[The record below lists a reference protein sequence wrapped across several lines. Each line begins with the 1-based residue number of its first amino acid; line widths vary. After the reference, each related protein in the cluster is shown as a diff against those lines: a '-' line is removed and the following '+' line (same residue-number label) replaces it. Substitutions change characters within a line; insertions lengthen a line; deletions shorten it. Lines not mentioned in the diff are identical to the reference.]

1 MSQYEIISQDLS
13 EQAAAEKQV
22 GGLRPELASMF
33 KVGCHKERVRAY
45 LDGKGIFP
53 ITLELDLTSECTR
66 VCPECPSATAANH
79 HSLNK
84 EFVDRLFGCLEGH
97 TTGLLLTGGEP
108 TMAPLFPR
116 ALQMARQRG
125 FIDIAVVTN
134 GSLLNS
140 PPVEEALLAYVTTI
154 RLSMYDWDRGSCEGV
169 EWALRRIESLRKR
182 IDCEGSRLQIGI
194 SALTS
199 RSRAGMLGKLTES
212 VLAAGAHWIYFHPLC
227 TKWGIGCPEPAEQEG
242 ILTKI
247 NVLQEKDS
255 GNCHVF
261 TFRARYE
268 HTPLEFNGYHAAHFL
283 LVIGADGKNY
293 LGPEV
298 KYQSHHVM
306 ADPGVRWRDDFLWEE
321 QRLARV
327 NSVNSRTYPAIQS
340 RHRGVLYN
348 HFIEQLKRGE
358 EPALTE
364 LERASVTDFFFP
376 HIL

>member
-13 EQAAAEKQV
+13 EQATGEQQM
-22 GGLRPELASMF
+22 GPLRIELASMF
-33 KVGCHKERVRAY
+33 KVGYHKERLRAY
-45 LDGKGIFP
+45 LDGKAIFP

-79 HSLNK
+79 HSLSK
-84 EFVDRLFGCLEGH
+84 EFVDKLFGFLEGH

-108 TMAPLFPR
+108 TMAPLFPKT
-116 ALQMARQRG
+116 LQMARQRG

-140 PPVEEALLAYVTTI
+140 SPVEEALLAYVTTI
-154 RLSMYDWDRGSCEGV
+154 RLSMYDWDEGSCEGV
-169 EWALRRIESLRKR
+169 EWALRRIESLRER
-182 IDCEGSRLQIGI
+182 IEYEGSRLQIGI

-199 RSRAGMLGKLTES
+199 RTRAGMLRKLAES

-227 TKWGIGCPEPAEQEG
+227 TKWGVGCPVPAEQEG
-242 ILTKI
+242 VLMEI
-247 NVLQEKDS
+247 NELQEKDS
-255 GNCHVF
+255 GNCCVF

-268 HTPLEFNGYHAAHFL
+268 HMPLKFNGYHAAHFL

-298 KYQSHHVM
+298 KYQPCHVI
-306 ADPGVRWRDDFLWEE
+306 ADLGVRWRDDFLWEE
-321 QRLARV
+321 QRLV
-327 NSVNSRTYPAIQS
+327 HMNSVNSRTYPAIQS

-348 HFIEQLKRGE
+348 HYIEQLKCDE

-364 LERASVTDFFFP
+364 LERASVTGFLFP